1 MCARSWYFDDNAVG
15 LHSSISDNEK
25 QSNLTRQ
32 RIFPTS
38 LNTKHGQCSYWEFP
52 YINMFVGY
60 LSVITNL
67 RKTNSN
73 LCFVIYFALIWNVN
87 LTSAIFRGLYS
98 VLHSFLKNDWERKKT
113 YRNTWLHHQN
123 TPNDRCKRRNPQ
135 CWNNWRQ
142 HGSCFQG
149 DDNHQ
154 ISVRGNTRPHL
165 KENNWKLNNIPISI
179 TYS

>member
-98 VLHSFLKNDWERKKT
+98 VLHSFLKMTENVKKLT
-113 YRNTWLHHQN
+113 E
-123 TPNDRCKRRNPQ
+123 
-135 CWNNWRQ
+135 
-142 HGSCFQG
+142 
-149 DDNHQ
+149 
-154 ISVRGNTRPHL
+154 TRD
-165 KENNWKLNNIPISI
+165 SI
-179 TYS
+179 TRIPQMTGAKEGTLSVGTIGVSMAVVFKVTIIIRYLFGETLVHIWKKRIENWIIFQYR

>member
-67 RKTNSN
+67 RKKLEFMFCHLLRTDMKCKFD
-73 LCFVIYFALIWNVN
+73 LCYISRTLFCS
-87 LTSAIFRGLYS
+87 T
-98 VLHSFLKNDWERKKT
+98 FLSKNDWERKKT